1 MSELGTC
8 AKSALNVKI
17 VVIKNDSLGQ
27 IKWEQM
33 AFLGIRSS
41 GASSFPSISLA
52 SLAPAASR
60 VMR

>member
-1 MSELGTC
+1 
-8 AKSALNVKI
+8 VKI